1 MTERIIKYRLVNG
14 KGQASDYLFSDYL
27 LARSA
32 AKKEGSAIEALHGL
46 GDIELVW
53 TPDGADS
60 WPVSYPIEVK
70 Q

>member
-1 MTERIIKYRLVNG
+1 MNG
-14 KGQASDYLFSDYL
+14 KGQASDYLFDNYTC
-27 LARSA
+27 AETA

-53 TPDGADS
+53 TPDGSDS